1 MAYTLHLSMIM
12 KTIKQQYDLDRKG
25 NHLTE
30 QGLSYIEV
38 YVQDKESGELLGSK
52 WIKRAEL
59 ARHFDNKAVTGSRNN
74 KFVVQF

>member
-1 MAYTLHLSMIM
+1 M
-12 KTIKQQYDLDRKG
+12 KTTEQQYDLDRKG

-30 QGLSYIEV
+30 QGLTYVEI
-38 YVQDKESGELLGSK
+38 YVQDKLSGELCGSK

-59 ARHFDNKAVTGSRNN
+59 ARHFDKKQVIGSKNN